1 MSCQSLAP
9 AFASARN
16 PMGDHNEKATWP
28 PLPSAAF
35 SPPRSSPP
43 TRRSTSAVKTF
54 DTVGND
60 AAKLKVYCEM
70 SKVMS
75 SADAEDDS
83 KAEEL
88 DKQMD
93 GFMKDLGPEF
103 QTAFEAGADLD
114 PESADGKTYDAA
126 MDKLD
131 DKCGK

>member
-1 MSCQSLAP
+1 MNKLLA
-9 AFASARN
+9 ACALCGLFAG
-16 PMGDHNEKATWP
+16 PV
-28 PLPSAAF
+28 LAANAAVD
-35 SPPRSSPP
+35 
-43 TRRSTSAVKTF
+43 TAVKTF
-54 DTVGND
+54 DAVGND

-88 DKQMD
+88 DKKMD

-103 QTAFEAGADLD
+103 QSAFEAGADLD
-114 PESADGKTYDAA
+114 PESADGKTYDAG

-131 DKCGK
+131 EKCGK

>member
-1 MSCQSLAP
+1 MKKYLA
-9 AFASARN
+9 ACALCGLFAV
-16 PMGDHNEKATWP
+16 PV
-28 PLPSAAF
+28 LAANAAVDA
-35 SPPRSSPP
+35 
-43 TRRSTSAVKTF
+43 AVKTF
-54 DTVGND
+54 DAVGND
-60 AAKLKVYCEM
+60 AAKLKTYCEM

-83 KAEEL
+83 KAAEL

-93 GFMKDLGPEF
+93 GFMKQLGQDF

>member
-1 MSCQSLAP
+1 MNKLLAACALCGLLAVP
-9 AFASARN
+9 VFAAN
-16 PMGDHNEKATWP
+16 
-28 PLPSAAF
+28 AAVD
-35 SPPRSSPP
+35 
-43 TRRSTSAVKTF
+43 TAVKTF

-88 DKQMD
+88 DKKMD

-103 QTAFEAGADLD
+103 QSAFEAGADLD

-131 DKCGK
+131 EKCGK

>member
-1 MSCQSLAP
+1 MNKLLAACALCGLLAVP
-9 AFASARN
+9 VFAAN
-16 PMGDHNEKATWP
+16 
-28 PLPSAAF
+28 AAVD
-35 SPPRSSPP
+35 
-43 TRRSTSAVKTF
+43 TAVKTF

-88 DKQMD
+88 DKKMD
-93 GFMKDLGPEF
+93 GFMKDLGPAF

-131 DKCGK
+131 EKCGK

>member
-1 MSCQSLAP
+1 MNKLLAACALCGLLAVP
-9 AFASARN
+9 VFAAN
-16 PMGDHNEKATWP
+16 
-28 PLPSAAF
+28 AAVD
-35 SPPRSSPP
+35 
-43 TRRSTSAVKTF
+43 TAVKTF

-88 DKQMD
+88 DKKMD

-103 QTAFEAGADLD
+103 QSAFEAGADLD
-114 PESADGKTYDAA
+114 PELADGKTYDAA

-131 DKCGK
+131 EKCGK

>member
-1 MSCQSLAP
+1 MPVLA
-9 AFASARN
+9 AN
-16 PMGDHNEKATWP
+16 
-28 PLPSAAF
+28 AAVDA
-35 SPPRSSPP
+35 
-43 TRRSTSAVKTF
+43 AVKTF
-54 DTVGND
+54 DAVGND
-60 AAKLKVYCEM
+60 AAKLKTYCEM

-83 KAEEL
+83 KAAEL

-93 GFMKDLGPEF
+93 GFMKQLGQDF

>member
-1 MSCQSLAP
+1 MKKFLA
-9 AFASARN
+9 ACALCGLFAT
-16 PMGDHNEKATWP
+16 PV
-28 PLPSAAF
+28 LAANAAVD
-35 SPPRSSPP
+35 
-43 TRRSTSAVKTF
+43 SAVKTF
-54 DTVGND
+54 DAVGND
-60 AAKLKVYCEM
+60 AAKLKTYCEM

-83 KAEEL
+83 KAEAL

-131 DKCGK
+131 DKCSK

>member
-1 MSCQSLAP
+1 MKKSLAAIALCGLLASP
-9 AFASARN
+9 AFAAN
-16 PMGDHNEKATWP
+16 
-28 PLPSAAF
+28 AAVDA
-35 SPPRSSPP
+35 
-43 TRRSTSAVKTF
+43 AVKTF
-54 DTVGND
+54 DSVAGD
-60 AAKLKVYCEM
+60 ATKLKVYCEM

-93 GFMKDLGPEF
+93 GFMKQLGPEF

-114 PESADGKTYDAA
+114 PESEDGKKYDAS

-131 DKCGK
+131 EKCGK

>member
-1 MSCQSLAP
+1 MKKYLAALALCGLCASP
-9 AFASARN
+9 VFAAN
-16 PMGDHNEKATWP
+16 
-28 PLPSAAF
+28 AAVE
-35 SPPRSSPP
+35 
-43 TRRSTSAVKTF
+43 TAVKTF
-54 DTVGND
+54 DTVSND

-70 SKVMS
+70 SKAMS

-83 KAEEL
+83 KAEVL

-93 GFMKDLGPEF
+93 GFMKQLGPEF

-114 PESADGKTYDAA
+114 PESEDGKKYDAA

>member
-1 MSCQSLAP
+1 MKKYLA
-9 AFASARN
+9 ACALCGLFAV
-16 PMGDHNEKATWP
+16 PV
-28 PLPSAAF
+28 LAANAAVD
-35 SPPRSSPP
+35 
-43 TRRSTSAVKTF
+43 SAVKTF
-54 DTVGND
+54 DAVGGD
-60 AAKLKVYCEM
+60 PAKLKTYCEM

-83 KAEEL
+83 KAAEL

-93 GFMKDLGPEF
+93 GFMKQLGQDF